1 MRFMVLI
8 ADDEQLERDAIELL
22 INNSDLP
29 LDCIKARNGREAV
42 ELALSHTLDI
52 AFLDIRMPGISG
64 IEAARH
70 IRDLHPD
77 CRIVFLTAW
86 NSFDFAQEAIRL
98 GAKDFLVKPTV
109 NKEVMQLLSR
119 FVQEL
124 ETTSERELQ
133 NVLNLFSKSF
143 FSALRYGMVSEDAMR
158 SYFTLNGIS
167 TELGI
172 AVVLEGLEES
182 ALRLSLEQSIL
193 RKPLQACYFPSDD
206 RITVLV
212 FSSHPEV
219 LAKELEK
226 SAKDRFAP
234 STSHIGL
241 SRPFNTLQDIP
252 RALRQASQAFNHA
265 AALRTPL
272 FRYDELIIG
281 GASPATLKTEEVEQQ
296 LVEAMCKGTL
306 PDSLRLAQELLDW
319 IAFQTDNITEVQLTQ
334 TYETILVVTRTV
346 RNRVGNFPYEQPSKT
361 NLLEMEQYLLDFI
374 NSACAMVQKDRL
386 DKHARLFVT
395 MGDYVEDHY
404 AQQLTLDHMA
414 KLAGISPSYFSR
426 LFREYHGVSFVEH
439 LNAVRIRVARQLI
452 GSGTKIQETATM
464 VGFTDYSYFSKVFR
478 QIEGVSPREFQQK
491 LS

>member
-22 INNSDLP
+22 IHNSALP

-70 IRDLHPD
+70 IRELYPD
-77 CRIVFLTAW
+77 CKIVFLTAW

-109 NKEVMQLLSR
+109 NKEVLQLLSR

-124 ETTSERELQ
+124 ENTSERELQ

-143 FSALRYGMVSEDAMR
+143 FSALRYGLVSEDAMR

-172 AVVLEGLEES
+172 AMVLEGLEES

-193 RKPLQACYFPSDD
+193 RKPLQACYFTSDN
-206 RITVLV
+206 RISVLI
-212 FSSHPEV
+212 FSSLPEV

-226 SAKDRFAP
+226 NSADRFTP
-234 STSHIGL
+234 EVHLGL
-241 SRPFNTLQDIP
+241 SRPFLTLEEIP

-265 AALRTPL
+265 VARRTHL
-272 FRYDELIIG
+272 IRYDEPG
-281 GASPATLKTEEVEQQ
+281 PSGASANRMNTEEVEQQ
-296 LVEAMCKGTL
+296 LVEAICGGFL
-306 PDSLRLAQELLDW
+306 PEALRLAHEILDW
-319 IAFQTDNITEVQLTQ
+319 IAFQTDSTTEQQLTQ
-334 TYETILVVTRTV
+334 IYEMLLVVTRTV
-346 RNRVGNFPYEQPSKT
+346 RSRVDNFSYEQPGKT
-361 NLLEMEQYLLDFI
+361 NLMEMEQYLLDFI
-374 NSACAMVQKDRL
+374 NSACSLIHEDRR
-386 DKHARLFVT
+386 DKHARLFST
-395 MGDYVEDHY
+395 MREYVEIHY
-404 AQQLTLDHMA
+404 ADQLTLEHLAM
-414 KLAGISPSYFSR
+414 LAGLSPGYFSR
-426 LFREYHGVSFVEH
+426 LFKEYNGVSFVEH
-439 LNAVRIRVARQLI
+439 LNNVRIRNACQLI
-452 GSGTKIQETATM
+452 SSGMKIQETAAV

-478 QIEGVSPREFQQK
+478 QIEGVSPREFQQNQ
-491 LS
+491 S

>member
-22 INNSDLP
+22 INNSALP

-109 NKEVMQLLSR
+109 NKEVLQLLSR
-119 FVQEL
+119 FIQEL

-193 RKPLQACYFPSDD
+193 RKPLQACYFPSND
-206 RITVLV
+206 RISVLV
-212 FSSHPEV
+212 FSSHPDV

-226 SAKDRFAP
+226 NARDRFAQP
-234 STSHIGL
+234 VHIGL
-241 SRPFNTLQDIP
+241 SRPFKTLQEIP

-265 AALRTPL
+265 ASLRTPL
-272 FRYDELIIG
+272 FRYDEPIIG
-281 GASPATLKTEEVEQQ
+281 GPPTTTLKTEEVEQQ
-296 LVEAMCKGTL
+296 LVEAICKGSL
-306 PDSLRLAQELLDW
+306 PDALRLAQELLDW

-374 NSACAMVQKDRL
+374 NSACTMVQEDRL
-386 DKHARLFVT
+386 DKHARLFAT
-395 MGDYVEDHY
+395 MADYVEDHY

-426 LFREYHGVSFVEH
+426 LFREYLGVSFVEY
-439 LNAVRIRVARQLI
+439 LNTVRIRVARQLI

>member
-22 INNSDLP
+22 INSSSLP

-42 ELALSHTLDI
+42 ELARSHSLDI
-52 AFLDIRMPGISG
+52 ALLDIRMPGISG
-64 IEAARH
+64 IEAAHH
-70 IRDLHPD
+70 IKNLHPG

-109 NKEVMQLLSR
+109 NKEVLQLLSR
-119 FVQEL
+119 FTAEL
-124 ETTSERELQ
+124 ESSSERELQ

-167 TELGI
+167 TDLGI

-182 ALRLSLEQSIL
+182 TLRLSLEQTIL
-193 RKPLQACYFPSDD
+193 RKPLQACYFPSED
-206 RITVLV
+206 RMSVLV
-212 FSSHPEV
+212 FSSQPEV

-226 SAKDRFAP
+226 NANDRFAQP
-234 STSHIGL
+234 VHLGL
-241 SRPFNTLQDIP
+241 SRPFESLQDIP

-265 AALRTPL
+265 VALRIPL

-281 GASPATLKTEEVEQQ
+281 GAWPTNMKTEDMEQQ
-296 LVEAMCKGTL
+296 LVEAMCKGL
-306 PDSLRLAQELLDW
+306 LAESLRLAQELLDW
-319 IAFQTDNITEVQLTQ
+319 IAFQTDNLTEVQMTQ
-334 TYETILVVTRTV
+334 TYEMILVVTRTV
-346 RNRVGNFPYEQPSKT
+346 RNQVGNFPYEQPSKT

-374 NSACAMVQKDRL
+374 HSACAKVQEDRL
-386 DKHARLFVT
+386 DKHARLFAT
-395 MGDYVEDHY
+395 MRDYVEDHY

-439 LNAVRIRVARQLI
+439 LNTVRIRVASQLI
-452 GSGTKIQETATM
+452 GSGMKIQETAAM

-491 LS
+491 HS